1 MAERHLP
8 RHHLHG
14 SSVIPEERS
23 EIELLLNSIDAC
35 HYCETLGCK
44 RCAGRG
50 YVIAGLR
57 EPISAETARRIE
69 EAKARTRQS

>member
-8 RHHLHG
+8 RHHVHASGELAE
-14 SSVIPEERS
+14 PKS
-23 EIELLLNSIDAC
+23 EIEQLLNSIDAC
-35 HYCETLGCK
+35 RHCETLGCTY
-44 RCAGRG
+44 CAGRG

-69 EAKARTRQS
+69 EAKARTRVR